1 MGGELEWQR
10 TVRYFSI
17 FLAYFFCSCDIV
29 FCSITTQIHPSA
41 LSSSETTRYSEFS
54 NISKEGSSTQFSFE
68 PTSEVEPS
76 SQKELPATSSSKF
89 FSLLESFLESNLQLN
104 YRTVKTKRL
113 HQEPRFLTESESS
126 HSAYSFAYDTTERL
140 GTTADENTGATKD
153 NSILAPKEN
162 DFKPSSPHF
171 HSSFQSLLSTEVA
184 EPPTVEDDS
193 STFRGL
199 IRMVHDVINDRNE
212 VQSKGHPWTSELQ
225 QLPLDLVTQRTNRS
239 PALSKATESWQDQS
253 LDGNSN
259 LEVSVKARLVLTSV
273 DHRAEVHRSSE
284 IEIAQQE
291 KGKFHAQTTE
301 KNRSIGEPWPI
312 SRDFLTTA
320 AMHSGISTDLE
331 TSSTMRVLSPKFQAG
346 DDSHFEAATNSFSRL
361 QFEEQKRRALRSEPP
376 WVLVERRKNGFR
388 SPDMSGFWSSTT
400 SGEQTSVLQTSED
413 WNEEGL
419 FLVNSTTTEEMSKAG
434 FSLASLVSMVA
445 TGFVLGLICV
455 ATVVGNLLVLLAVSL
470 HPHLRGTTH
479 YFVANLAGADLL
491 LGATVLPFSASLEVV
506 KHWAFGQLLCDA
518 WAAMDVLCCTASI
531 LSLCVISV
539 DRYIGVTRP
548 LQHSTILNERRVGC
562 IILGIW
568 ILSVTISIAP
578 LFGWKQPP
586 SDDPFTCEVTKQTGY
601 VLFSVS
607 GSFYIPLM
615 VILVVYYRVYKE
627 ASSRSRFLATGMKT
641 SKSTDEQNCEVVLRI
656 HTGRPLPSDCPPP
669 DPPLQVS
676 SLHGKYRNHRDST
689 DRKGSSKGKTKRQ
702 VAVSASDHRP
712 HDRIAVSTARHN
724 GGRLHS
730 TFLDQPSSSGG
741 RTRQSQPAGVQRP
754 VGIQSLAGKIA
765 KFNRE
770 KKAAKTLGIVVGVF
784 IICWFP
790 FFFVLPLGKFFVSIS
805 LEKGVRYIFE
815 APYSIC
821 LE

>member
-17 FLAYFFCSCDIV
+17 FFTYFFCSCDIV
-29 FCSITTQIHPSA
+29 FGVSTTEIHPSA
-41 LSSSETTRYSEFS
+41 LLSSETTRYSEFS
-54 NISKEGSSTQFSFE
+54 NVRKEEASTQISLKA
-68 PTSEVEPS
+68 TSEVEPNN
-76 SQKELPATSSSKF
+76 QEELPATSFNKL
-89 FSLLESFLESNLQLN
+89 FSLLESSLESNLQLN
-104 YRTVKTKRL
+104 YWTV
-113 HQEPRFLTESESS
+113 HQEPRLLTESESS
-126 HSAYSFAYDTTERL
+126 HSAYSFAYDVTERL
-140 GTTADENTGATKD
+140 GTTADENTEANPD
-153 NSILAPKEN
+153 NSILAPKDD
-162 DFKPSSPHF
+162 DFKPSASHF
-171 HSSFQSLLSTEVA
+171 HSSFQSLSTKAA
-184 EPPTVEDDS
+184 EPPTVEEDP
-193 STFRGL
+193 STFHGL
-199 IRMVHDVINDRNE
+199 IRMVHDVINDHTE
-212 VQSKGHPWTSELQ
+212 VQSKGQPWTSELQ
-225 QLPLDLVTQRTNRS
+225 QLSLDRGTQPTKRS
-239 PALSKATESWQDQS
+239 PAVYKATESWQNQR
-253 LDGNSN
+253 LDENSD
-259 LEVSVKARLVLTSV
+259 LEDSVKASLVMTSV
-273 DHRAEVHRSSE
+273 DHRAE
-284 IEIAQQE
+284 ADQ
-291 KGKFHAQTTE
+291 GKF
-301 KNRSIGEPWPI
+301 

-331 TSSTMRVLSPKFQAG
+331 TSSTIRDLSPKSRAV
-346 DDSHFEAATNSFSRL
+346 DNSYVEAATNSFSRL
-361 QFEEQKRRALRSEPP
+361 QLEEQKRRASGSEPP
-376 WVLVERRKNGFR
+376 WVLVERRKNGVK
-388 SPDMSGFWSSTT
+388 PPNISGFWPSTT
-400 SGEQTSVLQTSED
+400 SGEQTSVLQTSVD
-413 WNEEGL
+413 WNEEE
-419 FLVNSTTTEEMSKAG
+419 FLVNSTTEEMSDG
-434 FSLASLVSMVA
+434 GVSLASLVSMVA

-506 KHWAFGQLLCDA
+506 NHWAFGQLLCDA

-676 SLHGKYRNHRDST
+676 SLHGKYRSHRTST
-689 DRKGSSKGKTKRQ
+689 DRIGSTKVKTKRQ
-702 VAVSASDHRP
+702 VAVGASDHRP
-712 HDRIAVSTARHN
+712 HDRIAVSTGGHN
-724 GGRLHS
+724 GGRLQS
-730 TFLDQPSSSGG
+730 TFLHQPSSSGG
-741 RTRQSQPAGVQRP
+741 RTRQSQPAAVQRP

-790 FFFVLPLGKFFVSIS
+790 FFFVLPLGKFFVSVAV
-805 LEKGVRYIFE
+805 EKGGVRNVLKHRNRFI
-815 APYSIC
+815 
-821 LE
+821 